1 MKKAQ
6 GISVNV
12 IIIAAI
18 ALLVLVV
25 LSVIF
30 IGRMGN
36 WGKTSND
43 CISNG
48 GRCRNGDE
56 RCGDAASAN
65 VEDYSLSYPI
75 WSCTGDGETT
85 EEKLCCIKAGP

>member
-6 GISVNV
+6 GISINV

-30 IGRMGN
+30 IGRMGD
-36 WGKTSND
+36 WGSKTND
-43 CISNG
+43 CLANG
-48 GRCRNGDE
+48 GLCRASGQT
-56 RCGDAASAN
+56 CGQTSTT
-65 VEDYSLSYPI
+65 VVDYKTAYPI
-75 WSCTGDGETT
+75 WSCKDDTATV
-85 EEKLCCIKAGP
+85 KLCCIKAGA

>member
-25 LSVIF
+25 LSVIY
-30 IGRMGN
+30 IGRMGDWGTKAADCAN
-36 WGKTSND
+36 KGGDCVDGNCPPTQTKFTGFQCTGVDAGKT
-43 CISNG
+43 
-48 GRCRNGDE
+48 
-56 RCGDAASAN
+56 
-65 VEDYSLSYPI
+65 
-75 WSCTGDGETT
+75 
-85 EEKLCCIKAGP
+85 CCIDIDAGPE

>member
-25 LSVIF
+25 LSVIY
-30 IGRMGN
+30 IGRMGDR
-36 WGKTSND
+36 GTKASD
-43 CISNG
+43 CKNKG
-48 GRCRNGDE
+48 GECVTAGTD
-56 RCGDAASAN
+56 CPATHPTKFKGFT
-65 VEDYSLSYPI
+65 
-75 WSCTGDGETT
+75 CTGPNEGQD
-85 EEKLCCIKAGP
+85 CCIAIEE